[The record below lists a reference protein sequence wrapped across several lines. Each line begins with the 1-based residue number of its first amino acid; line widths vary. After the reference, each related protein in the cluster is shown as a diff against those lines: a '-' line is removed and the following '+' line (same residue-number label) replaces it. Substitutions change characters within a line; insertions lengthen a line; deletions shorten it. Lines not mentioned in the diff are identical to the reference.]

1 MKRSG
6 RTGSIDRR
14 LRSGGCHA
22 IRAASAAAIVLGA
35 ALMHPAAA
43 QVPYERLVAADS
55 EPESWLTYSGNYAG
69 HRFSRLDQINAGN
82 VADLRVV
89 WAYQMDDGLIETSP
103 VVADGVMYVTEPPS
117 TVSALDARTGKRLW
131 TWSPEMGS
139 NVLNIGFPRVNRGV
153 AILDSTLYV
162 GTLDA
167 HLVALDA
174 RSGAVRWD
182 VVVADNAIGFSLT
195 LAPLALDGKV
205 IVGVSGAEA
214 GVRGFIDAYDPE
226 TGDLLWRTY
235 TIPAPGE
242 PGSETWGGNSWE
254 TGGGSTWLTG
264 SYDPE
269 LDLLYWPI
277 GNPAPDWNGDVRPGD
292 NLYTDCLLA
301 LDPDTGEIVWYFQF
315 TPHDTH
321 DWDANQIQVLVDAEW
336 EGEPRK
342 LVVTANR
349 NAFYYVLDRETGE
362 FLHGTPY
369 SRQTW
374 AEGLD
379 ENGRPIV
386 IPGTDPTE
394 EGNLVWPSLQGSAN
408 WFSPSYSPMAGLF
421 YQPTRIMGAI
431 YYKAEVEYE
440 PGQPFMGGGE
450 QALQGE
456 EASGAI
462 KALDVLTGE
471 LKWEFP
477 LQSPPWAGVMAT
489 AGNLVF
495 GGSDEGNIFA
505 LNAETGEPLWN
516 FQAGA
521 AVRSAPMSFEI
532 DGQQRIVNSAGG
544 TMFVFGLGPESDN
557 GHESDNGPAGDNG
570 HGSATAR
577 AAPPSDPE
585 MLARIREE
593 GLHRSQLPR
602 TLSYMTDVIGAR
614 LTNSAAMDRA
624 QQWAVG
630 EMERIG
636 LVNTE
641 REPFMNYGASWDNAY
656 VSVHM
661 TAPDYQP
668 LVAYP
673 IAHTP
678 GTNGKQQLD
687 VVIADVRT
695 RGDLEGLRG
704 RLRGLAVMST
714 PPPVFDLTRF
724 ATGTPRRTD
733 EEMRA
738 LEEDVIPPPPGPD
751 PYFSRLYPDPPANPD
766 VLTAAERLAFYV
778 KEGVALVLESNSGWL
793 GAVRG
798 FARPG
803 AKVDR
808 WDRDVTLASVPI
820 VAVTPEHYN
829 RMYRILRRDIPVT
842 VEVEVRNVHG
852 GAASEASNVLG
863 EIPGSDLA
871 HEVVMLGAHFDTWH
885 ASPNASDNT
894 SGVAVMLEAVRILK
908 AVGVAPRRTIRVALW
923 SGEEQGIFGS
933 TAYVQKHF
941 GSPGDP
947 GGVKPAYDD
956 FSVYFNQ
963 DYGPGQYR
971 GIWLQQNEYVRDLFA
986 TWMEPLRDLGMTTI
1000 SPRSVGSTDHMPF
1013 DRAGLPAFQFLQA
1026 RVGGTGGHTNLDF
1039 YDTLPIDDLVKNA
1052 VIMASFVY
1060 NAAMAE
1066 QKVPRKGPR

>member
-1 MKRSG
+1 MRIWSFAG
-6 RTGSIDRR
+6 AAF
-14 LRSGGCHA
+14 LL
-22 IRAASAAAIVLGA
+22 ASASPSAVT
-35 ALMHPAAA
+35 A
-43 QVPYERLVAADS
+43 QVPYERLVEADS
-55 EPESWLTYSGNYAG
+55 EPESWLTYSGNYAS
-69 HRFSRLDQINAGN
+69 HRFSQLDQINAGN

-89 WAYQMDDGLIETSP
+89 WAYQMDDGLIETTP
-103 VVADGVMYVTEPPS
+103 IVADGVMYVTEPPS

-131 TWSPEMGS
+131 KWTPQMGS
-139 NVLNIGFPRVNRGV
+139 DVLHIGFPEVNRGV
-153 AILDSTLYV
+153 AVLDSTLYV
-162 GTLDA
+162 GTLNA

-182 VVVADNAIGFSLT
+182 VEVADNAIGFSLT
-195 LAPLALDGKV
+195 LAPLALDGKI

-226 TGDLLWRTY
+226 TGELLWRTY

-242 PGSETWGGNSWE
+242 FGSDTWGGNSWE

-277 GNPAPDWNGDVRPGD
+277 GNPAPDWNGDLRPGD

-301 LDPDTGEIVWYFQF
+301 LDPDTGEIVWWFQF

-362 FLHGTPY
+362 FLHGQEY
-369 SRQTW
+369 SKQTW

-394 EGNLVWPSLQGSAN
+394 EGNLVWPSLQGAAN
-408 WFSPSYSPMAGLF
+408 WFSPSYSPMTRLF

-440 PGQPFMGGGE
+440 PGQPYYGGGE
-450 QALQGE
+450 QALLGE
-456 EASGAI
+456 EAGGAV

-471 LKWEFP
+471 LQWEFP
-477 LQSPPWAGVMAT
+477 LQTPPWAGVMAT

-495 GGSDEGNIFA
+495 GGSEEGNIFA
-505 LNAETGEPLWN
+505 LNAETGKPLWS
-516 FQAGA
+516 FQAGG
-521 AVRSAPMSFEI
+521 AVRSGPMSYEI

-544 TMFVFGLGPESDN
+544 TMFVFGLPEGGGSGGMGGAGGASDN
-557 GHESDNGPAGDNG
+557 GDAAAAGAGPNGQA
-570 HGSATAR
+570 SAEPNHRPVDLA
-577 AAPPSDPE
+577 

-593 GLHRSQLPR
+593 GLQRSQLPN

-614 LTNSAAMDRA
+614 LTNSAAMDHA
-624 QQWAVG
+624 QEWALG
-630 EMERIG
+630 EMQRIG
-636 LVNTE
+636 LENTH
-641 REPFMNYGASWDNAY
+641 REPFMNYGASWDNEY

-661 TAPDYQP
+661 LEPDYQP

-678 GTNGKQQLD
+678 GTGGRHAYD
-687 VVIADVRT
+687 VVITDVQT
-695 RGDLEGLRG
+695 RSDLEPLRG
-704 RLRGLAVMST
+704 KLRGLAVMST
-714 PPPVFDLTRF
+714 PPPVINLQRF

-733 EEMRA
+733 AEMRE

-751 PYFSRLYPDPPANPD
+751 SYFSRLYPDPPANPE

-778 KEGVALVLESNSGWL
+778 EEGVALVLESNSGWP

-798 FARPG
+798 FARAG

-808 WDRDVTLASVPI
+808 WDRDATLSSVPV

-829 RMYRILRRDIPVT
+829 RMYRILARDIPVQ
-842 VEVEVRNVHG
+842 VEAEVRNTHG
-852 GAASEASNVLG
+852 AGASEARNVIG
-863 EIPGSDLA
+863 EIPGTDLA

-894 SGVAVMLEAVRILK
+894 SGSAVMLEAVRILK
-908 AVGVAPRRTIRVALW
+908 AIGAQPRRTIRLALW

-933 TAYVQKHF
+933 SAYVEKHF
-941 GSPGDP
+941 GTPDSPGGP
-947 GGVKPAYDD
+947 KPAYDD

-971 GIWLQQNEYVRDLFA
+971 GIWLQGNEHVRELFGS
-986 TWMEPLRDLGMTTI
+986 WMEPLRDLGMTTI
-1000 SPRSVGSTDHMPF
+1000 SPRSVGSTDHIPF
-1013 DRAGLPAFQFLQA
+1013 DRAGLPGFQFLQA

-1039 YDTLPIDDLVKNA
+1039 YDTLPIDDLIKNA

-1060 NAAMAE
+1060 NAAMDDV
-1066 QKVPRKGPR
+1066 KVPRKGATR